1 MSKYR
6 KKYVFSGIV
15 RKENSLATRIFQN
28 LDIQN
33 QKKIK
38 KLVFL
43 QIISNIFDLIG
54 IIAVG
59 LLTTYSSN
67 ILNDAPI
74 LISFLDQKLV
84 NSSIVQPLLF
94 TIIFVAF
101 TLKTGISIYSTRKIL
116 TILSGEYAIVSSALV
131 NDLIQ
136 TSSQNEDGRSS
147 QETLYLCTKGLES
160 AYLLVLGSFLTLVSD
175 FSLLVVLFIG
185 AFLVNPLLS
194 LFFLVTFGL
203 LALLMGKKL
212 NTKMKTLGADYSNLN
227 IKSNSDILGILS
239 VRKEILLLGK
249 VGFYLSNLM
258 IQRQKLAEVIAKA
271 SIIPFLTKYLVE
283 AGFLVGIVILGIG
296 SFLVSDPGT
305 YFVSLTVFL
314 AAGARMTPA
323 ALRIQQGVLVL
334 KNNVAI
340 AASSIELSNFMR
352 ERRVQS
358 QAPGSAELKEPSH
371 MVDFYPAIEISNL
384 TFSYDGKTN
393 VLDKINLEISPGTF
407 TAIVGAS
414 GSGKSTLINLLL
426 GFLSPSSGTALISG
440 ISAECSRD
448 IFPGKIG
455 YVPQEVNLISG
466 SIAENI
472 ALGVNLE
479 QIDLNR
485 LEQALSDSSLLDY
498 VKSLPKGPFTD
509 IGESGLS
516 LSGGQK
522 QRIGIARALYSNP
535 ELLILDEA
543 TSSLD
548 GGVESEVVGAL
559 ISKKK
564 IVTTVVIAHRLSTV
578 RDADQVVFI
587 DSLGKHHVGK
597 FQELRE
603 RIPDFNHQAN
613 KLGL

>member
-1 MSKYR
+1 MYKYR
-6 KKYVFSGIV
+6 KKFVFSGIV
-15 RKENSLATRIFQN
+15 RKQNSLAMRIFQS
-28 LDIQN
+28 LDTQS
-33 QKKIK
+33 QKRVKR
-38 KLVFL
+38 LVSL
-43 QIISNIFDLIG
+43 QMLSNFFDLVG
-54 IIAVG
+54 ILSVG
-59 LLTTYSSN
+59 VLATYSS
-67 ILNDAPI
+67 IFLNNTPLLMSI
-74 LISFLDQKLV
+74 LDQKLV
-84 NSSIVQPLLF
+84 NSSTIQPLLV
-94 TIIFVAF
+94 TIILVAF
-101 TLKTGISIYSTRKIL
+101 TLKTSISIYSTRQIL

-131 NDLIQ
+131 KDLVQ
-136 TSSQNEDGRSS
+136 TSSQSEDGRSS

-185 AFLVNPLLS
+185 ALLVNPLLA

-203 LALLMGKKL
+203 LALVMGKNL
-212 NTKMKTLGADYSNLN
+212 NTKMKTLGADYSNLS

-249 VGFYLSNLM
+249 VNFYLSSLM
-258 IQRQKLAEVIAKA
+258 AQRQKLAEVIAKA

-283 AGFLVGIVILGIG
+283 AGFLVGVVILGIG
-296 SFLVSDPGT
+296 SFLVSDPGA

-340 AASSIELSNFMR
+340 ASSAIELSNSMR
-352 ERRVQS
+352 EKRAHS
-358 QAPGSAELKEPSH
+358 ESPESTGLKECSSADEFCPE
-371 MVDFYPAIEISNL
+371 IEISNL
-384 TFSYDGKTN
+384 TFSYDGRTN
-393 VLDKINLEISPGTF
+393 VLDKIDLKIPQGTF
-407 TAIVGAS
+407 TAVVGAS

-426 GFLSPSSGTALISG
+426 GFLSPSSGTVFISG
-440 ISAECSRD
+440 TSAELSREV
-448 IFPGKIG
+448 FPGKIG

-466 SIAENI
+466 SIAENV
-472 ALGVNLE
+472 ALGVFLD
-479 QIDLNR
+479 QIDHDR
-485 LEQALSDSSLLDY
+485 LEQALSDSSLLEY
-498 VKSLPKGPFTD
+498 VNSLPNGSLTD

-522 QRIGIARALYSNP
+522 QRIGIARAIYSNP

-548 GGVESEVVGAL
+548 GGVESEVVAAL
-559 ISKKK
+559 FSKKK
-564 IVTTVVIAHRLSTV
+564 NRTTVVIAHRLSTV
-578 RDADQVVFI
+578 KDADQVVFI
-587 DSLGKHHVGK
+587 DSNGNHHIGK

-603 RIPDFNHQAN
+603 RIPDFDHQAS